1 MLGMLGRLSG
11 ITLYRESL
19 LVIQRKNM
27 KHDKV
32 ISIMQK
38 IVKDCDRRI
47 ADIKFRKNELLRKG
61 MEENE

>member
-1 MLGMLGRLSG
+1 
-11 ITLYRESL
+11 
-19 LVIQRKNM
+19 M

-38 IVKDCDRRI
+38 IVQDCDRRI
-47 ADIKFRKNELLRKG
+47 ADIKFRQNELLRKG

>member
-1 MLGMLGRLSG
+1 
-11 ITLYRESL
+11 
-19 LVIQRKNM
+19 M

-32 ISIMQK
+32 MSIMQK

-47 ADIKFRKNELLRKG
+47 AEIKFRQNELIRKG

>member
-1 MLGMLGRLSG
+1 
-11 ITLYRESL
+11 
-19 LVIQRKNM
+19 M

-38 IVKDCDRRI
+38 IVQDCDRRI
-47 ADIKFRKNELLRKG
+47 ADIKFRQTELLRKG

>member
-1 MLGMLGRLSG
+1 MLGMLGGLQG
-11 ITLYRESL
+11 ITLYRDTL

-27 KHDKV
+27 KHDQV

-47 ADIKFRKNELLRKG
+47 AEIKFRQNELLRKG

>member
-1 MLGMLGRLSG
+1 MLGRLSG

-27 KHDKV
+27 KT
-32 ISIMQK
+32 IQIMEK

-47 ADIKFRKNELLRKG
+47 ADIKFRQNELLRKG